1 VRTPALDPPHTNTFL
16 LFADGD
22 PDAICERVVEFMEK
36 EKVAPCGRWWAAR
49 APGVAM
55 TEVTIHR
62 AALDKDPATVAVWY
76 AGLVAGLGQESPGA
90 R

>member
-1 VRTPALDPPHTNTFL
+1 MRPLV
-16 LFADGD
+16 
-22 PDAICERVVEFMEK
+22 
-36 EKVAPCGRWWAAR
+36 AAR

-76 AGLVAGLGQESPGA
+76 AGLVSPDGG
-90 R
+90 